1 MKPEAMPSPSHST
14 ATVEQEVIRA
24 HRLMPDVDIY
34 EKDGTVVVL
43 ADMPGVPGA
52 GVDLQMEA
60 NKLSLTGCA
69 TTASGESGTAAVR
82 TEYHRTF
89 TLGKDVDRD
98 TITATRAKE
107 SYAWNF
113 PGGRRPRKRKSPFQ
127 RVTARQDRQ
136 ARTGD
141 SQNRPRFPPDHRSI
155 TRSG

>member
-69 TTASGESGTAAVR
+69 STASGESGTAAVR

-98 TITATRAKE
+98 TITATMSQGVLRME
-107 SYAWNF
+107 L
-113 PGGRRPRKRKSPFQ
+113 PRRQEAPQKKINVS
-127 RVTARQDRQ
+127 
-136 ARTGD
+136 TG
-141 SQNRPRFPPDHRSI
+141 
-155 TRSG
+155 